1 MKTFALTAAAIATLA
16 AAPVMAS
23 NFAAEV
29 DADGSGTLS
38 LEELQVAYPA
48 LTAETFAQIDV
59 DANGEA
65 DMEEVAAAQEAGL
78 LVNNG

>member
-1 MKTFALTAAAIATLA
+1 MLTAAA
-16 AAPVMAS
+16 PC
-23 NFAAEV
+23 
-29 DADGSGTLS
+29 LS
-38 LEELQVAYPA
+38 KSFRWLTRA